1 MLISSLVF
9 IIFNYLAFKPLR
21 LGHYVFTLLFF
32 VIYGFIQDYSVLKL
46 QLVDYHQ
53 ASFPWW
59 TTALY
64 ISFLGYYGDA
74 FNYLTKKSIGFHFFI
89 GLAGGAFSYFSAVKV
104 SPIEV
109 INSWYYLII
118 GISWGI
124 FFPLSIKVFY
134 EGLMWNK
141 LLDLSIFWSFD
152 LSGFLRHQKSFKEE
166 ITFDAERFA
175 LITGGTSG
183 LGKATAIELADQ
195 GVKVIITGRNLE
207 RGNSLAKH
215 PNIEF
220 IQWDMTDWSQIKNV
234 IEKTPKLDYLVLNAG
249 GMPDSFETN
258 PQGIELQFASQL
270 FGHYYLAKDLRENE
284 KLKHNARIVWVT
296 SGGMYLKSLDLETII
311 QNSNYDKVSTYANVK
326 RAQVTLLS
334 FFKEQFPEQL
344 VLAMHPGWAATPG
357 VESAIPGFAKK
368 MQGRLRSSLQGADTI
383 LWLLCTRSQIES
395 GALYFDRKKVPIHLF
410 WFTKKSEKLKDK
422 LIQIINEKY
431 SLSV

>member
-9 IIFNYLAFKPLR
+9 ILFNYLAFKPLKF
-21 LGHYVFTLLFF
+21 GHYVFTLSFF
-32 VIYGFIQDYSVLKL
+32 VIYGLIQDYGVLKL
-46 QLVDYHQ
+46 NFVDYHQ
-53 ASFPWW
+53 VSFPWW

-74 FNYLTKKSIGFHFFI
+74 FNYITKKSIGFQFLI

-109 INSWYYLII
+109 FSNWYYVII
-118 GISWGI
+118 GIGWGF
-124 FFPLSIKVFY
+124 FFPISIKVFY
-134 EGLMWNK
+134 EGFMWNK

-166 ITFDAERFA
+166 IKFKAGKFA

-183 LGKATAIELADQ
+183 LGKATAIEMANQ
-195 GVKVIITGRNLE
+195 GIKVIITGRNLE
-207 RGNSLAKH
+207 RGNVIAEH

-249 GMPDSFETN
+249 GMPNAFETN
-258 PQGIELQFASQL
+258 SQGIELQFASQL
-270 FGHYYLAKDLRENE
+270 FGHYYLAKDLRKNK

-296 SGGMYLKSLDLETII
+296 SGGMYLKNLDLETITE
-311 QNSNYDKVSTYANVK
+311 NTTYDKVSTYANVK
-326 RAQVTLLS
+326 RAQVTLLEY
-334 FFKEQFPEQL
+334 FKEQFPEQL

-368 MQGRLRSSLQGADTI
+368 MQGRLRSSIQGADSI
-383 LWLLCTRSQIES
+383 LWLLSTDSQLES
-395 GALYFDRKKVPIHLF
+395 GALYFDRQKVSKHLF
-410 WFTKKSEKLKDK
+410 WFTKKSEKLKEA
-422 LIQIINEKY
+422 LIKIINEKY
-431 SLSV
+431 SLIV